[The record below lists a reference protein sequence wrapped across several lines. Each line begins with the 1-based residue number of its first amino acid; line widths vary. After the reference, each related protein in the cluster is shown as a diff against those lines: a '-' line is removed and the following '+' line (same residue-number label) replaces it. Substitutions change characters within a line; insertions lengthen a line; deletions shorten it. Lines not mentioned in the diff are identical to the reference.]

1 MIWHIAL
8 MPAQN
13 AELKSEG
20 ERPVVL
26 TSAGPDTA
34 IVFGTQADIASIGR
48 PIQELPQK
56 LVQATAIGAGLVEG
70 LVTGAEL
77 SGCLV
82 RLTADSV
89 AALKAFGPMTD
100 STGAVLGVVRNSGGQ
115 FAKVLSFTSI
125 DGLAVAAGLAPAIAA
140 IALQLQLQQIGKQ
153 LDRIQAGVTELLQ
166 ANRVA
171 LTAAVEADRAI
182 LMSSFQLLLDTGT
195 VGDTEWSKIAALT
208 PTVTKH
214 LGQTKEHVRELIQEL
229 AAIRRGGDADGSER
243 SGHDRRRDLEK
254 FLGKHPAHR
263 VGLYVLAVQNTVL
276 YEALNV
282 FRLMSAQDQHLDRA
296 QSASENRVRSA
307 LQDMTVLQVDWKSA
321 RLEAGRGN
329 LSSWLPARNLF
340 NNSEK
345 LERQLLQLRD
355 DTSSLKKAAATVRP
369 YLQARPGH
377 LALPATTPVIPK
389 Q

>member
-1 MIWHIAL
+1 
-8 MPAQN
+8 MPTQN

-20 ERPVVL
+20 QRPVVL

-100 STGAVLGVVRNSGGQ
+100 GTGAVLGVVRNSGGQ

-125 DGLAVAAGLAPAIAA
+125 DGLAVAAGLAPAIGA

-166 ANRVA
+166 ANRVE

-208 PTVTKH
+208 PTVAKH
-214 LGQTKEHVRELIQEL
+214 LGQTKEHVLELLQEL
-229 AAIRRGGDADGSER
+229 AAIRHGGDADGRER
-243 SGHDRRRDLEK
+243 SGHDRMRDLEK
-254 FLGKHPAHR
+254 L
-263 VGLYVLAVQNTVL
+263 LASIRRT
-276 YEALNV
+276 ALACT
-282 FRLMSAQDQHLDRA
+282 FSQYKTLCFTKPSMYF
-296 QSASENRVRSA
+296 
-307 LQDMTVLQVDWKSA
+307 
-321 RLEAGRGN
+321 G
-329 LSSWLPARNLF
+329 
-340 NNSEK
+340 
-345 LERQLLQLRD
+345 
-355 DTSSLKKAAATVRP
+355 
-369 YLQARPGH
+369 
-377 LALPATTPVIPK
+377 
-389 Q
+389 

>member
-1 MIWHIAL
+1 
-8 MPAQN
+8 MPTQN

-100 STGAVLGVVRNSGGQ
+100 GTGAVLGVVRNSGGQ

-125 DGLAVAAGLAPAIAA
+125 DGLAVAAGLAPAIGA

-166 ANRVA
+166 ANRVE

-208 PTVTKH
+208 PTVAKH
-214 LGQTKEHVRELIQEL
+214 LGQTKEHVLELTQEL
-229 AAIRRGGDADGSER
+229 AAIRRGGKKER
-243 SGHDRRRDLEK
+243 PGHDRMRNLEK
-254 FLGKHPAHR
+254 LLAKHPAHS

-296 QSASENRVRSA
+296 QSASEKRVHSA
-307 LQDMTVLQVDWKSA
+307 LADMTVLHVDWESA
-321 RLEAGRGN
+321 RVEAGTGD
-329 LSSWLPARNLF
+329 LSSWLPARNTF
-340 NNSEK
+340 NNSNEK
-345 LERQLLQLRD
+345 LKLQLLHLRD
-355 DTSSLKKAAATVRP
+355 DTVAFKTAAATVRP
-369 YLQARPGH
+369 YLNARPGR
-377 LALPATTPVIPK
+377 LALPAI
-389 Q
+389 